1 MTRVP
6 RSPDPT
12 DRLLAFA
19 AELVA
24 EVDDVDLDTID
35 GEFYWRWCRRDLSD
49 TLERLTASL
58 RLVGAPKQRNDA
70 HSRTAGH
77 ALEGRIELESIY
89 DFLRESMRFTSDFLE
104 VADRASRFY
113 PGIVWQRLLDGE
125 RVAMRTARTAVHLG
139 DEDRNPTG
147 CARSLSGAWTGML
160 VRPVR
165 ERGRIWAIVD
175 HLPEEARDWDP
186 AQRSRPFSRSTRR
199 GPYHCG
205 WGESSHA
212 AGDAAA
218 NRVEGSAR
226 RRGAGV
232 GDRV

>member
-1 MTRVP
+1 VTRVP

-125 RVAMRTARTAVHLG
+125 RVAMRTAETAVHPG
-139 DEDRNPTG
+139 DEDRKTPP
-147 CARSLSGAWTGML
+147 RVRLKVFSGAWTGML

-175 HLPEEARDWDP
+175 HLPEEARDSTKAAYLEEHETRPVPLWQRRERSCGSERDSP
-186 AQRSRPFSRSTRR
+186 RSRRSSKPKTRCR
-199 GPYHCG
+199 G
-205 WGESSHA
+205 W
-212 AGDAAA
+212 
-218 NRVEGSAR
+218 
-226 RRGAGV
+226 
-232 GDRV
+232 